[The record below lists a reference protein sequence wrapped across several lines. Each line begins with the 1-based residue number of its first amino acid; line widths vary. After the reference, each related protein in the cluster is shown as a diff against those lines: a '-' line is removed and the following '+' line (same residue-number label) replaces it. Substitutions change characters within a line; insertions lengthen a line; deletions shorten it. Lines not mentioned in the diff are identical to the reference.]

1 MAKRVLAV
9 FVFGSFRVI
18 KDFMIPEPKPRSLS
32 QLEWSILAILLVS
45 VVLSFIAI
53 PALAGDGLLHVW
65 FLDVG
70 QGDAIFIQ
78 APNGN
83 QILIDGGPDNKVLQE
98 LGRIM
103 PFSDHS
109 IDAVVLTHP
118 HADHLRGLIEVL
130 KNYEVGMVLENK
142 IPCNSPE
149 CLEWDEVEQRSGT
162 VQAEAGQIIDL
173 GGGAELKVIYARQPD
188 ARANAA
194 KNAHDYMLV
203 TKLEYGGESVL
214 LTGDAEKN
222 IEQILAKNPD
232 SQAQFLKIGHH
243 GSKTSTTAQFLNAVK
258 PELAFLELG
267 ERNQYSF
274 PHPEV
279 IKRLDDL
286 GIKYYRSDRDGT
298 VELVLDGEN
307 YKIKSD

>member
-1 MAKRVLAV
+1 MVPQLV
-9 FVFGSFRVI
+9 
-18 KDFMIPEPKPRSLS
+18 PKKVTKF
-32 QLEWSILAILLVS
+32 EWSILAVLFAS
-45 VVLSFIAI
+45 VILSFIAV

-83 QILIDGGPDNKVLQE
+83 QVLIDGGPDNKVLQE
-98 LGRIM
+98 LGRLM

-118 HADHLRGLIEVL
+118 HADHMRGLIEVL
-130 KNYEVGMVLENK
+130 KSYEVGTVLENK

-149 CLEWDEVEQRSGT
+149 CLEWDRAEQKSET
-162 VQAEAGQIIDL
+162 VQAEAGQVVDL
-173 GGGAELKVIYARQPD
+173 GNGVKLTVVYARQPD

-203 TKLEYGGESVL
+203 AELEYGGESVL
-214 LTGDAEKN
+214 FTGDAEKK
-222 IEQILAKNPD
+222 IEQAIITDGGLR
-232 SQAQFLKIGHH
+232 AQFLKVGHH
-243 GSKTSTTAQFLNAVK
+243 GSKTSTTAQFLTSIR
-258 PELAFLELG
+258 PELAFIELG
-267 ERNQYSF
+267 ARNQYSF

-279 IKRLDDL
+279 IKRLEDL
-286 GIKYYRSDRDGT
+286 GIKYYRTDISGT
-298 VELVLDGEN
+298 VELVLDGNNFSVKEAEQ
-307 YKIKSD
+307 K

>member
-1 MAKRVLAV
+1 MT
-9 FVFGSFRVI
+9 SSSQ
-18 KDFMIPEPKPRSLS
+18 PRKLS
-32 QLEWSILAILLVS
+32 KLEWSILTILLIS

-53 PALAGDGLLHVW
+53 PARAGDGLAHIW

-70 QGDAIFIQ
+70 QGDSEFIQ

-83 QILIDGGPDNKVLQE
+83 QILVDGGPDNKVLQE

-103 PFSDHS
+103 PFYDHS

-130 KNYEVGMVLENK
+130 KNYEVGRVLENK
-142 IPCNSPE
+142 IPCDSPE
-149 CLEWDEVEQRSGT
+149 CLEWDKVEQKSEM
-162 VQAEAGQIIDL
+162 VQAAVGQIIDL
-173 GGGAELKVIYARQPD
+173 GEGVELKVIYARQPD
-188 ARANAA
+188 ARADAA

-203 TKLEYGGESVL
+203 TELEYGSEAL
-214 LTGDAEKN
+214 LLMGDAEKK
-222 IEQILAKNPD
+222 IEQTLAVDGNIN
-232 SQAQFLKIGHH
+232 AQFLKVGHH

-258 PELAFLELG
+258 PEAAFIELG
-267 ERNQYSF
+267 AGNPYGF

-286 GIKYYRSDRDGT
+286 GIKYYRTDTDGT

-307 YKIKSD
+307 YKIEK

>member
-1 MAKRVLAV
+1 MV
-9 FVFGSFRVI
+9 
-18 KDFMIPEPKPRSLS
+18 PRPALKKISK
-32 QLEWSILAILLVS
+32 LEWSILAALFVS
-45 VVLSFIAI
+45 AILSFIAI

-103 PFSDHS
+103 PFFDHS

-130 KNYEVGMVLENK
+130 KNYEVGKILENK
-142 IPCNSPE
+142 IPCDSPE
-149 CLEWDEVEQRSGT
+149 CLEWDNVEQKSETVRS
-162 VQAEAGQIIDL
+162 EAGQTVDL

-188 ARANAA
+188 ARANAD

-203 TKLEYGGESVL
+203 TELKYGNESVL

-232 SQAQFLKIGHH
+232 LQAQFLKVGHH

-279 IKRLDDL
+279 IKRLEDL
-286 GIKYYRSDRDGT
+286 GIKYYRTDMSGIM
-298 VELVLDGEN
+298 ELVLDGDNFSVKEVEQ
-307 YKIKSD
+307 K

>member
-1 MAKRVLAV
+1 M
-9 FVFGSFRVI
+9 
-18 KDFMIPEPKPRSLS
+18 PEMPKSRKISKLG
-32 QLEWSILAILLVS
+32 WSILAILLVS
-45 VVLSFIAI
+45 VALSFVAVR
-53 PALAGDGLLHVW
+53 ALAGDGLLHIW

-103 PFSDHS
+103 PFFDHS
-109 IDAVVLTHP
+109 IDMVVLTHP
-118 HADHLRGLIEVL
+118 HADHMRGLIEVL
-130 KNYEVGMVLENK
+130 KNYQVGEVLENK
-142 IPCNSPE
+142 IPCDSPE
-149 CLEWDEVEQRSGT
+149 CVEWDNAEQKTEV
-162 VQAEAGQIIDL
+162 VQAEAGQIVDL

-203 TKLEYGGESVL
+203 TELEYDGESVL
-214 LTGDAEKN
+214 LMGDAEKK
-222 IEQILAKNPD
+222 IEQALAAGGD
-232 SQAQFLKIGHH
+232 LRTQFLKIGHH

-274 PHPEV
+274 PHPDV
-279 IKRLDDL
+279 IKRLEDL
-286 GIKYYRSDRDGT
+286 GIKYYRTDINGT
-298 VELVLDGEN
+298 VELALDGN
-307 YKIKSD
+307 NFLIKETKPQ

>member
-1 MAKRVLAV
+1 MLAA
-9 FVFGSFRVI
+9 
-18 KDFMIPEPKPRSLS
+18 S
-32 QLEWSILAILLVS
+32 QPGKISKLEWSILAVLLIS
-45 VVLSFIAI
+45 AVLSFIAI

-103 PFSDHS
+103 PFNDHS

-130 KNYEVGMVLENK
+130 KNYQVGKVLENK
-142 IPCNSPE
+142 IPCDSPE
-149 CLEWDEVEQRSGT
+149 CLEWDKTEQKAEV
-162 VQAEAGQIIDL
+162 VQAAVGQIVDL
-173 GGGAELKVIYARQPD
+173 GSGAELKVIYARQPD
-188 ARANAA
+188 AGANAA

-203 TKLEYGGESVL
+203 TELGYGGEAL
-214 LTGDAEKN
+214 LLMGDAEKK
-222 IEQILAKNPD
+222 IEQALAAGAD
-232 SQAQFLKIGHH
+232 LRAQFLKIGHH

-258 PELAFLELG
+258 PILAFMELG
-267 ERNQYSF
+267 AHNSYGF

-279 IKRLDDL
+279 TKRLEDL
-286 GIKYYRSDRDGT
+286 GIKYYRTDMDGT

-307 YKIKSD
+307 YKVEK

>member
-1 MAKRVLAV
+1 MLAA
-9 FVFGSFRVI
+9 
-18 KDFMIPEPKPRSLS
+18 S
-32 QLEWSILAILLVS
+32 QPGKISKLEWSILAVLLIS
-45 VVLSFIAI
+45 AVLSFIAI

-103 PFSDHS
+103 PFNDHS

-130 KNYEVGMVLENK
+130 KNYQVGKVLENK
-142 IPCNSPE
+142 IPCDSPE
-149 CLEWDEVEQRSGT
+149 CLEWDKTEQKAEV
-162 VQAEAGQIIDL
+162 VQAAVGQIVDL
-173 GGGAELKVIYARQPD
+173 GSGAELKVIYARQPD
-188 ARANAA
+188 AGANAA

-203 TKLEYGGESVL
+203 TELGYGGEVL
-214 LTGDAEKN
+214 LLMGDAEKK
-222 IEQILAKNPD
+222 IEQALAAGAD
-232 SQAQFLKIGHH
+232 LRAQFLKIGHH

-258 PELAFLELG
+258 PILAFMELG
-267 ERNQYSF
+267 AHNSYGF

-279 IKRLDDL
+279 TKRLEDL
-286 GIKYYRSDRDGT
+286 GIKYYRTDMDGT

-307 YKIKSD
+307 YKVEK

>member
-1 MAKRVLAV
+1 MLAA
-9 FVFGSFRVI
+9 
-18 KDFMIPEPKPRSLS
+18 S
-32 QLEWSILAILLVS
+32 QPGKISKLEWSILAILLIS
-45 VVLSFIAI
+45 AVLSFIAI

-103 PFSDHS
+103 PFNDHS

-130 KNYEVGMVLENK
+130 KNYQVGKVLENK
-142 IPCNSPE
+142 IPCDSPE
-149 CLEWDEVEQRSGT
+149 CLEWDKTEQKAEV
-162 VQAEAGQIIDL
+162 VQAAVGQIVDL
-173 GGGAELKVIYARQPD
+173 GSGAELKVIYARQPD
-188 ARANAA
+188 AGANAA

-203 TKLEYGGESVL
+203 TELGYGGEAL
-214 LTGDAEKN
+214 LLMGDAEKK
-222 IEQILAKNPD
+222 IEQALAAGAD
-232 SQAQFLKIGHH
+232 LRAQFLKIGHH

-258 PELAFLELG
+258 PILAFMELG
-267 ERNQYSF
+267 AHNSYGF

-279 IKRLDDL
+279 TKRLEDL
-286 GIKYYRSDRDGT
+286 GIKYYRTDMDGT

-307 YKIKSD
+307 YKVEK

>member
-1 MAKRVLAV
+1 
-9 FVFGSFRVI
+9 
-18 KDFMIPEPKPRSLS
+18 MIPESKPKKLS
-32 QLEWSILAILLVS
+32 KLEWSIFAILLVS
-45 VVLSFIAI
+45 AVLSFVAI

-83 QILIDGGPDNKVLQE
+83 QVLIDGGPDNKVLQE
-98 LGRIM
+98 LGRLM
-103 PFSDHS
+103 PFYDHS
-109 IDAVVLTHP
+109 IDVVVLTHP

-130 KNYEVGMVLENK
+130 KNYEIGRVLENK
-142 IPCNSPE
+142 IPCDSPE
-149 CLEWDEVEQRSGT
+149 CVEWNEAEQKSEM
-162 VQAEAGQIIDL
+162 VQAEVGQAVDL
-173 GGGAELKVIYARQPD
+173 GSGVKLKVIYARQPD

-203 TKLEYGGESVL
+203 TELEYGGEAL
-214 LTGDAEKN
+214 LLMGDAEKN
-222 IEQILAKNPD
+222 IEQTLVSSGNL
-232 SQAQFLKIGHH
+232 SAQFLKVGHH
-243 GSKTSTTAQFLNAVK
+243 GSKTSTTAQFLSAVK
-258 PELAFLELG
+258 PELAFMELG
-267 ERNQYSF
+267 AQNSYGF

-286 GIKYYRSDRDGT
+286 GVKYYRSDIDGT

-307 YKIKSD
+307 YKIGYGSR

>member
-1 MAKRVLAV
+1 MV
-9 FVFGSFRVI
+9 
-18 KDFMIPEPKPRSLS
+18 S
-32 QLEWSILAILLVS
+32 QLVPKKVTKFEWSILAVLFVS
-45 VVLSFIAI
+45 TALSFIAI

-83 QILIDGGPDNKVLQE
+83 QVLVDGGPDNKVLQE

-103 PFSDHS
+103 PFSDNS

-142 IPCNSPE
+142 IPCSSPE
-149 CLEWDEVEQRSGT
+149 CLEWDKMEQKSEM

-173 GGGAELKVIYARQPD
+173 GSGAELKVIYARQPD

-203 TKLEYGGESVL
+203 TELKYGNESVL

-222 IEQILAKNPD
+222 IEQALITDGNIR
-232 SQAQFLKIGHH
+232 AQFLKVGHH
-243 GSKTSTTAQFLNAVK
+243 GSKTSTIAQFLNAVK
-258 PELAFLELG
+258 PELAFIELG
-267 ERNQYSF
+267 AHNSYGF

-279 IKRLDDL
+279 IKRLADS
-286 GIKYYRSDRDGT
+286 GIKYYRTDIDGT
-298 VELVLDGEN
+298 IELTLDGEN
-307 YKIKSD
+307 YKIKSDQI

>member
-1 MAKRVLAV
+1 
-9 FVFGSFRVI
+9 
-18 KDFMIPEPKPRSLS
+18 MISEPAPKKVTK
-32 QLEWSILAILLVS
+32 LEWSILAVLFVS
-45 VVLSFIAI
+45 VILSFIAI
-53 PALAGDGLLHVW
+53 PALAGDGLLHIW

-98 LGRIM
+98 LGQVM

-142 IPCNSPE
+142 IPCDSPE
-149 CLEWDEVEQRSGT
+149 CLEWDNVEQKLKT
-162 VQAEAGQIIDL
+162 MQAEASQIVDL
-173 GGGAELKVIYARQPD
+173 GNSAELKVIYARQPD

-203 TKLEYGGESVL
+203 TELEYGGESVL

-232 SQAQFLKIGHH
+232 SQAQFLKVGHH
-243 GSKTSTTAQFLNAVK
+243 GSKTSTTAQFLSAVK
-258 PELAFLELG
+258 PKLAFLELG

-279 IKRLDDL
+279 IKRLEDL
-286 GIKYYRSDRDGT
+286 GIKYYRTDVSGT
-298 VELVLDGEN
+298 VELVLDGKNFSVKGAEQ
-307 YKIKSD
+307 K